1 MFINV
6 FPIATVVRIWDIVL
20 LEGDKILL
28 KVIIA
33 LISINE
39 EMLLNF
45 EDDSDLAYAF
55 KYYYSYDHSYNR
67 KIGVLQFNVD
77 ELFTSV
83 FRSRNYITGELPLFP
98 YTRDEL
104 EEVRKKK
111 REEMIM
117 EESSQNKTVC
127 IIDSDEE
134 LIVYYK
140 KQMNLRMSLSFSCCI
155 R

>member
-1 MFINV
+1 
-6 FPIATVVRIWDIVL
+6 
-20 LEGDKILL
+20 
-28 KVIIA
+28 
-33 LISINE
+33 
-39 EMLLNF
+39 MLL
-45 EDDSDLAYAF
+45 SIII
-55 KYYYSYDHSYNR
+55 SYNQLYNR

-111 REEMIM
+111 REEMIV